1 MIAALPKGGDQ
12 NPAYSAPPFIAR
24 HISASQMCCFFGR
37 LQRFSWGRNDMKSAL
52 AAVFAVLLS
61 SSAFAQEDERVKR
74 IVERIEKE
82 IRESHDR
89 TREEIRAILR
99 AEIQKGAGAVPA
111 PRPPE
116 PPKPPPPPKPE
127 PAPTV
132 RRVYLGITAGDLTDA
147 ERKALGVG
155 GGIKIADVRGPAK
168 QADLRAG
175 DILVELDGEPV
186 TEEKIGG
193 ILGRRKPGDTVD
205 AVVLR
210 ANKRVT
216 AKVTLAERKD

>member
-1 MIAALPKGGDQ
+1 
-12 NPAYSAPPFIAR
+12 
-24 HISASQMCCFFGR
+24 
-37 LQRFSWGRNDMKSAL
+37 MKSAL
-52 AAVFAVLLS
+52 AAAFAVLLS
-61 SSAFAQEDERVKR
+61 SAAFAQEDERVKR

-82 IRESHDR
+82 IRESHDK
-89 TREEIRAILR
+89 TREEIRAIIR
-99 AEIQKGAGAVPA
+99 AEIQKSAGKVPD
-111 PRPPE
+111 PLLPPE
-116 PPKPPPPPKPE
+116 PPKPPKPPPPPKPE
-127 PAPTV
+127 PAPTA
-132 RRVYLGITAGDLTDA
+132 RRVYLGIIAGDLTDT

-155 GGIKIADVRGPAK
+155 GGIKIADVKGPAK

-175 DILVELDGEPV
+175 DILVEFDGEPV

-193 ILGRRKPGDTVD
+193 ILGRHKPGDTVD